1 MRLNGRL
8 GGVAGTVPNLLAL
21 DAGGDLTI
29 AGTIAASTGPTTLA
43 LGAAGAVAIVRRVV
57 ARSSGDTLTVTA
69 ADRVDVAGRVR
80 VPAVDIAAAG
90 DVSLTRLVRPTRG
103 GHDSLGRHA
112 HGGGADPRRRREPR
126 SPRGRRARGGGPN
139 RPLDVVRHRM

>member
-90 DVSLTRLVRPTRG
+90 DVSLGSFGRLEAAMIRSG
-103 GHDSLGRHA
+103 GTLTVAERIRA
-112 HGGGADPRRRREPR
+112 GGASLVLHGDA
-126 SPRGRRARGGGPN
+126 G
-139 RPLDVVRHRM
+139 LVVADRIDLSTLFATVC